1 MGTGERHEGREA
13 IGEMLNWI
21 YHVAFDAL
29 AADPR
34 LIIGEGKATL
44 EATFTGTHTGE
55 FAGIQATGK
64 EVSAPLCVTYEVSES
79 GITEAR
85 VSMLTSV
92 MMQQLTAAPEA
103 SDA

>member
-21 YHVAFDAL
+21 YHVAFDAH

-55 FAGIQATGK
+55 FAGIPATGR
-64 EVSAPLCVTYEVSES
+64 EVNVPLCVTYEVSES

-85 VSMLTSV
+85 VYMLTSV